1 MKTKNIFL
9 RILVITA
16 ILSISDSFLF
26 GQKTLFI
33 TEKSGSVKSFSVNE
47 IRKLTFPNG
56 NLTVTKNDGSLENF
70 SIDAVAVLKFAGPVS
85 IEKNTI
91 ENSKALLYPNPVKD
105 HFNLSFECN
114 KAVNADVMI
123 FDING
128 KLLINHNIE
137 TVVGENLVDLN
148 IGNLLNG
155 MYLCSLR
162 YQGNAI
168 NLKFNINR

>member
-1 MKTKNIFL
+1 MRTKKIFL
-9 RILVITA
+9 KKLAITVIICIYGT
-16 ILSISDSFLF
+16 IVF

-56 NLTVTKNDGSLENF
+56 NLTVSKNDGSYEIF
-70 SIDAVAVLKFAGPVS
+70 PIDAVAVLKFAGPVS

-91 ENSKALLYPNPVKD
+91 ENTKALLYPNPVKD
-105 HFNLSFECN
+105 HFNLSFECY
-114 KAVNADVMI
+114 KAVNADILI

-128 KLLINHNIE
+128 KLLINHNVE
-137 TVVGENLVDLN
+137 TIVGKNIIDLN
-148 IGNLLNG
+148 IGNLVNG

-162 YQGNAI
+162 YQGNTI